1 MKRVVLILV
10 AGIALGVAGFCA
22 LYFGKTASHF
32 SIARSATPELAWL
45 KTEFNLNDA
54 EFKRISELH
63 EAYLP
68 NCAEMCRRIAVK
80 NDEMRAVLQQTNA
93 PVVEVEKKLTEA
105 AELRLE
111 CQKRM
116 FRHFVEVSQAMPPEQ
131 GKRYLAWV
139 QERTLLDGGMMADTH
154 RSHE

>member
-1 MKRVVLILV
+1 MKRAVVILIV
-10 AGIALGVAGFCA
+10 GIALGLAGFCT

-32 SIARSATPELAWL
+32 KKVHGETPELAWL
-45 KTEFNLNDA
+45 KVEFNLSDA
-54 EFKRISELH
+54 EFKRIADLH
-63 EAYLP
+63 KAYLP
-68 NCAEMCRRIAVK
+68 DCAQMCRRIAAK
-80 NDEMRAVLQQTNA
+80 NEEMRVLLRQTNS
-93 PVVEVEKKLTEA
+93 PVAAVEGKLSEA

-116 FRHFVEVSQAMPPEQ
+116 FRHFVEVSQAMPPAQ

-154 RSHE
+154 HGHE